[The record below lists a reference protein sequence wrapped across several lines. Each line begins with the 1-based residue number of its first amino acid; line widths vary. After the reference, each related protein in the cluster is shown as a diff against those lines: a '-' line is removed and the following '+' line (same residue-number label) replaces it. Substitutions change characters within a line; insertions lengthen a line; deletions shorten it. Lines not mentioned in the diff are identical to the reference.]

1 MRYHAEDEDA
11 RKTIQTTS
19 SRISESRGRRPP
31 SFSSSSSRR
40 KGNDDT
46 KDKKD
51 VPKITEFCLTEEEMA
66 RRNHQPVRVSMDES
80 KRDVV
85 RTTKAL
91 IGSLTIKYSVVCQE
105 GCYPDKKKHANQ
117 DAFCASAMHG
127 GESLLLGVFDGHGQE
142 GESCAQIASNI
153 FPQILTQLSREKAEK
168 VKMEMTTMRGDEE
181 DDGDGENESESAQT
195 EEERLMRLS
204 SSGSEAN
211 TNRTNTTAKKRD
223 RYKFLTETDL
233 EVKNHCDSPQS
244 NLNSLA
250 DRTKRGGLLF
260 SGGLGLGGGV
270 GRRSGRARRAATG
283 GLVGGRR

>member
-1 MRYHAEDEDA
+1 MRYHDVEDDEDA
-11 RKTIQTTS
+11 RTKTMHTTTS
-19 SRISESRGRRPP
+19 SSISESRGRRPQ
-31 SFSSSSSRR
+31 SVSASSSRR
-40 KGNDDT
+40 REGNRNDT
-46 KDKKD
+46 KEKKD

-117 DAFCASAMHG
+117 DAFCASAVHG

-153 FPQILTQLSREKAEK
+153 FPQILTQLSRESEKAEK
-168 VKMEMTTMRGDEE
+168 VKMERTTMRGDED

-211 TNRTNTTAKKRD
+211 TMKSSEYDGEETRSIQVFNGD
-223 RYKFLTETDL
+223 RFGGEKSLRFAAIEFEFARGPNETWWFT
-233 EVKNHCDSPQS
+233 V
-244 NLNSLA
+244 
-250 DRTKRGGLLF
+250 
-260 SGGLGLGGGV
+260 LG
-270 GRRSGRARRAATG
+270 RFRI
-283 GLVGGRR
+283 